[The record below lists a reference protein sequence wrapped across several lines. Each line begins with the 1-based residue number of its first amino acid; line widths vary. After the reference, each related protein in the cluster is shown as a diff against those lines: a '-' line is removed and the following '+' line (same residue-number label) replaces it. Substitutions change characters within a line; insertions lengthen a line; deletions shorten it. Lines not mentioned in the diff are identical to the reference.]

1 MKNTL
6 NGFMRLVQR
15 NRIKMNDLINNILI
29 YKIIYRINKL
39 NNNICIFLIYLNIY

>member
-15 NRIKMNDLINNILI
+15 NRIKMNDLINNILF
-29 YKIIYRINKL
+29 YKINKV
-39 NNNICIFLIYLNIY
+39 NNKNIIKMV